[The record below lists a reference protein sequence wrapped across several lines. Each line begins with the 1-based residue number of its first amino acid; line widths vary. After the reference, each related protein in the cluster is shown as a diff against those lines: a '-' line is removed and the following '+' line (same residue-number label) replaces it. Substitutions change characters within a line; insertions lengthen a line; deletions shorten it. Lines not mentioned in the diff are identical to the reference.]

1 MLERAEQMHRRF
13 FQPVPAAS
21 PSWQPPVDVLESD
34 QGLTIVVALPGVEPA
49 DIKAAF
55 DRDQLVVTGV
65 RRLPA
70 GARGIHRL
78 EIPYGRFERSIRL
91 PNGGWELTRSTIG
104 NGCLLLALVRKF

>member
-70 GARGIHRL
+70 GQGFVFTMLDTASNAATTLSTILFFIMIVLG
-78 EIPYGRFERSIRL
+78 YFVIRL
-91 PNGGWELTRSTIG
+91 MHRE
-104 NGCLLLALVRKF
+104 AE